1 MTNMDGKYMW
11 VRKLLKNM
19 DEKQLTELFHDVDDI
34 EALHR
39 IYSCA
44 YKLFIEY
51 KLKPHE
57 KPEEDDIYVNS
68 SCERDYIQKDYEEE
82 HEAQDNR
89 DRAAD
94 INSNLGD
101 K

>member
-19 DEKQLTELFHDVDDI
+19 DEKQLTELFHDIDDI
-34 EALHR
+34 DALHR

-44 YKLFIEY
+44 YQLFIQS

-57 KPEEDDIYVNS
+57 KPEDA
-68 SCERDYIQKDYEEE
+68 E
-82 HEAQDNR
+82 HKAQDDR

-94 INSNLGD
+94 INSTLAN
-101 K
+101 